1 MPIFFITRQI
11 LLACRMAKIMR
22 SWREQKILLKRWF
35 PILSDQD
42 FVIDSQNR
50 EGMMEGLALKLN
62 KTRAELDLIFE
73 ELQRH

>member
-1 MPIFFITRQI
+1 
-11 LLACRMAKIMR
+11 MAKILR

-42 FVIDSQNR
+42 FLNASHDR
-50 EGMMEGLALKLN
+50 EGMMKGLALKLK

>member
-1 MPIFFITRQI
+1 
-11 LLACRMAKIMR
+11 MAKIMR

>member
-1 MPIFFITRQI
+1 
-11 LLACRMAKIMR
+11 MR

>member
-1 MPIFFITRQI
+1 MARI
-11 LLACRMAKIMR
+11 LR

-35 PILSDQD
+35 PILSDQG
-42 FVIDSQNR
+42 FEHASQDR

-62 KTRAELDLIFE
+62 RTRAELDLIFE

>member
-1 MPIFFITRQI
+1 
-11 LLACRMAKIMR
+11 MAKVLR

-42 FVIDSQNR
+42 FANASQDR
-50 EGMMEGLALKLN
+50 EGMMEGLALKLK

>member
-1 MPIFFITRQI
+1 MARI
-11 LLACRMAKIMR
+11 LR

-42 FVIDSQNR
+42 FDITSQDR
-50 EGMMEGLALKLN
+50 EGMMESLALKLK

>member
-1 MPIFFITRQI
+1 
-11 LLACRMAKIMR
+11 MAKILR

-42 FVIDSQNR
+42 FDITSQDR
-50 EGMMEGLALKLN
+50 EGMMESLALKLK

>member
-1 MPIFFITRQI
+1 MARI
-11 LLACRMAKIMR
+11 LR

-42 FVIDSQNR
+42 FEIASQDR
-50 EGMMEGLALKLN
+50 EGMMDGLALKLK